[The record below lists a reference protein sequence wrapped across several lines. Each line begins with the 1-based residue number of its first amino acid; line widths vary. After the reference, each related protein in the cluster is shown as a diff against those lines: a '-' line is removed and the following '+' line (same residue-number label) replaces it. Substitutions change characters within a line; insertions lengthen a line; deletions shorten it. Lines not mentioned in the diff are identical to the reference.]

1 MKNFHSAR
9 DFVREIG
16 LGFSS
21 SYRFNRQPLWRAQG
35 DGSFSSGFGTAFLIF
50 DVAFRVAPMMPHM
63 YSR

>member
-1 MKNFHSAR
+1 M
-9 DFVREIG
+9 REIG